1 MSALPDSATPEIQ
14 NIYRQLTK
22 GLGHELVTDDNVF
35 ALIDLARHHGHELLA
50 RELKEWQ
57 APCSTPED
65 RPRTFTPTGG
75 FNKEHVKH

>member
-14 NIYRQLTK
+14 NIYRQLAK

-35 ALIDLARHHGHELLA
+35 ALIDLAKHHGHELLA

-57 APCSTPED
+57 APCSTPDD
-65 RPRTFTPTGG
+65 RPRTFAPTGG